1 MILSCAIWI
10 WVLLRGVDQG
20 RLSEARLQAHHV
32 GLSPGDEYY
41 DELDETI
48 TKLELVSRRG
58 RRFDMDE
65 TENLDR
71 PLRDDDNRH
80 FRTQMTRSTD

>member
-1 MILSCAIWI
+1 MILSCAIRI
-10 WVLLRGVDQG
+10 G
-20 RLSEARLQAHHV
+20 S
-32 GLSPGDEYY
+32 GDEYY

-58 RRFDMDE
+58 RRFDMDKI
-65 TENLDR
+65 ENLDR